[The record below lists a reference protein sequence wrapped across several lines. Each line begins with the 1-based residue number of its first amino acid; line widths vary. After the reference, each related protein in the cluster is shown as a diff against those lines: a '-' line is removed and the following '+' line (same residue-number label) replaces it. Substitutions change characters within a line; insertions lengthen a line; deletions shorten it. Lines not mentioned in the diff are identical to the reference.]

1 LWAGG
6 VKDAEMLTFLCNR
19 HALQRRSVCDLI
31 EIFTDCLENVMNFER
46 LGQLSTSATN
56 GKQEE
61 AKAIILADK
70 RVTTE

>member
-1 LWAGG
+1 
-6 VKDAEMLTFLCNR
+6 
-19 HALQRRSVCDLI
+19 
-31 EIFTDCLENVMNFER
+31 MNFER